1 MRMHIELED
10 GVVARIDRVAGKRRR
25 SEFVRAAIAAAL
37 DHQARAGLIM
47 SAGGAI
53 ADHGHEWDAD
63 PAAWVRAQRDAD
75 DRRAG

>member
-37 DHQARAGLIM
+37 DRQARAGLIM
-47 SAGGAI
+47 SAGGTI

-75 DRRAG
+75 GRRAG